1 MVAGFIRAKTKNCP
15 QLPDVSRTT
24 RWLTLSHCGRS
35 PASGT
40 SDMPPRLSGPEMQ
53 NFSVSFPCQ
62 YIHRQG
68 PVAPSSQLVLGPG
81 QDSRDREN
89 AREQTSL
96 RPLLSFTLYFLGFG
110 EKSAFFQTN
119 QSSSS

>member
-1 MVAGFIRAKTKNCP
+1 MSYAQPGVSLYLTAEEVQPLGP
-15 QLPDVSRTT
+15 QTFNL
-24 RWLTLSHCGRS
+24 
-35 PASGT
+35 ASQAQEGQ
-40 SDMPPRLSGPEMQ
+40 GPEMQ
-53 NFSVSFPCQ
+53 NSVSFPCQ